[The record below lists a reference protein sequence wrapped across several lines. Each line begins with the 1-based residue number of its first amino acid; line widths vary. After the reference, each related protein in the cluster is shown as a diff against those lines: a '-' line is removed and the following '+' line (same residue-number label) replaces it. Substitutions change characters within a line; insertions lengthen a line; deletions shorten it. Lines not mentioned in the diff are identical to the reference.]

1 MRRSFNVNEIQRAV
15 SILGSRNALAKKINI
30 SYQTVSDW
38 LNEKKTPSLENCI
51 KIEKA
56 TEGQVKVKKI
66 LSDLLGDEQIT

>member
-38 LNEKKTPSLENCI
+38 INDKKTPSLESCV
-51 KIEKA
+51 KIERA
-56 TEGQVKVKKI
+56 TEGQVKIKNI
-66 LSDLLGDEQIT
+66 LPDLLGDN